1 MSNYLAIAT
10 VTAVLRDILQEA
22 AGAAVPGATVTTHR
36 PEAVN
41 DGGQNKPVV
50 NIFLYRVEPN
60 AALRNADLPTRN
72 ADGGLVRYPQAALDL
87 HYLLSFYGAESE
99 LVPQR
104 MLGRAISALYAEP
117 LLSPDKIR
125 GVIEVA
131 HKTKGQSGYIG
142 EANLD
147 EQIERVRFSPLSLN
161 LEELSKLWSVFFR
174 VPYALSVAYQASVVL
189 IEAEEEMPRPAL
201 PVLKRGEGDR
211 GWGSSSGGIPQ
222 IEHLLPQFAE
232 PGAEITLKGSN
243 LVADH
248 FTVMFGRSELT
259 FDPSRPPTLTPVG
272 DLQVKVPDD
281 LSAGIIPVGVR
292 TSRGLTSNTAA
303 LVLRPKISNLKQ
315 KSITGKNRQKV
326 KVVTFEIK
334 PKVQPGQR
342 GLLLLNERKADM
354 HDLQPRKAYSIAL
367 PRQEDATSSVTVEV
381 PQVQPG
387 TYLVRVQIDGAE
399 SRLDPPTIDAEP
411 YAGPL
416 VTIR

>member
-1 MSNYLAIAT
+1 MSNYLAVAT

-22 AGAAVPGATVTTHR
+22 AGAAVPGATVTTCR

-50 NIFLYRVEPN
+50 NVFLYRVAPN

-72 ADGGLVRYPQAALDL
+72 ADGGLVKYPQAALDL

-104 MLGRAISALYAEP
+104 MLGRAISALHAQP

-125 GVIEVA
+125 RMIKVA
-131 HKTKGQSGYIG
+131 QERKGQSGYLG
-142 EANLD
+142 ESNLD

-161 LEELSKLWSVFFR
+161 LEELSKLWSVFFQ

-189 IEAEEEMPRPAL
+189 IEAEEEMPQRAL

-222 IEHLLPQFAE
+222 IEQVLPQFAE
-232 PGAEITLKGSN
+232 PGAEITLKGRN
-243 LVADH
+243 LVADR
-248 FTVMFGRSELT
+248 FTVMLGHSQVT
-259 FDPSRPPTLTPVG
+259 FDPSQPPTVTAAG
-272 DLQVKVPDD
+272 DLRVRLPDD
-281 LSAGIIPVGVR
+281 LPAGIIPVSVR
-292 TSRGLTSNTAA
+292 TSRGITSNTAA
-303 LVLRPKISNLKQ
+303 LVLRPRIGVVEQQLK
-315 KSITGKNRQKV
+315 KGKNGKDV
-326 KVVTFEIK
+326 KVLTVQLE

-342 GLLLLNERKADM
+342 GLLLLNERKGDVL
-354 HDLQPRKAYSIAL
+354 DPQPRQAYSIAL
-367 PRQEDATSSVTVEV
+367 PRQEGATGSIAVEI

-399 SRLDPPTIDAEP
+399 SRLEPPASDAEP

-416 VTIR
+416 VTIQ